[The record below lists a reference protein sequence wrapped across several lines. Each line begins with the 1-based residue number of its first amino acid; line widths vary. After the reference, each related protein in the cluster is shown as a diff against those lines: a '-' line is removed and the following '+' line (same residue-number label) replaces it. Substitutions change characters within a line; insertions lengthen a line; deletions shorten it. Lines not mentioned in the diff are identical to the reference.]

1 MRIGTAERDSTFLTQ
16 GLALARILEAGG
28 ITDRIDVLESAAASI
43 ENARKLHSGDLD
55 LGFMAANWIGRARL
69 GEAPFT
75 QPIDLRM
82 VAPMNA
88 GPLFFIAR
96 VDSGLLSTADLAG
109 KRVVVG
115 PQMSGMAQHARAIF
129 AALGLDFADFTPL
142 YLDFAA
148 GAEALVAGEAD
159 AQLQCP
165 IPNKVMTEL
174 AQRID
179 VRVLAFAE
187 GGLER
192 VLEQNAI
199 YRRTIMRKGAIRGL
213 DADIVEPAVVNV
225 LVCHARAQAEVVHIV
240 VRAILAGADELG
252 RINPLFLGL
261 RDLFEPLR
269 SAGPEA
275 LQFGGVAL
283 HPGALRAYRE
293 ALLLP

>member
-28 ITDRIDVLESAAASI
+28 IAGRIEVLESAAASI
-43 ENARKLHSGDLD
+43 ENAKRLHSGDLD
-55 LGFMAANWIGRARL
+55 FGFMAANWIGRARM

-75 QPIDLRM
+75 EPIDLRM

-88 GPLFFIAR
+88 GPLFFVAR
-96 VDSGLLSTADLAG
+96 ADSELRTTADLPG
-109 KRVVVG
+109 KRIVVG

-129 AALGLDFADFTPL
+129 AALGFGFADFTPL

-174 AQRID
+174 ARRID

-187 GGLER
+187 GELAR
-192 VLEQNAI
+192 VLERNEA
-199 YRRTIMRKGAIRGL
+199 YRRTLMPKGAIRGL
-213 DADIVEPAVVNV
+213 DADIAQPAVVNV
-225 LVCHARAQAEVVHIV
+225 LVCHARAQAEMVHSV

-269 SAGPEA
+269 GAGPAA

-283 HPGALRAYRE
+283 HPGALGAYRE